1 MADYDDLIPK
11 EKDATSD
18 NYADLVPKE
27 GGAAFGVYP
36 KQRAT
41 PSTPETKAAVQ
52 KAAETGAAGM
62 EALGFFPPSEEKKFK
77 PSQVTQAAE
86 IGAVA
91 GLTGPKALQYAG
103 KGMQYVPYKPVQL
116 AGKGFEKLGQALG
129 TTPALSRTI
138 GGGTSFAA
146 ADVGGQLAEKA
157 GLPGV
162 VGMGAGIKAVEK
174 IPELVKTAGKAII
187 GTTQPEITQLAKK
200 AEEMGFVLEPAQ
212 IRKDRPLASPGFTE
226 SQKLK
231 NENIATKV
239 ASKATGKETENI
251 TTTFVGGRLKEL
263 GKDYEQIFN
272 RNFTIDGNLVQDL
285 RAMKDFEKSVGPA
298 GIGSVESISE
308 NIIRRFEQEVI
319 SSQQKNIENRIK
331 RIMQTQQR
339 GGVEPVVRLRKDW
352 PTIKDSSAADAPVWM
367 ADVEKTVKELS
378 DNLGLQVTPKV
389 WAGSPRRSGLYGMAT
404 GDGHIVINDTLNV
417 EGAVATALHEFGHQ
431 AEFQLFIHAP
441 RDQRNAVVKAFNEQM
456 SSIPLGT
463 KTVEQ
468 HRPLTAAKYP
478 AESRKGIPEY
488 GYEKGYLRDFS
499 EWFAEQTSRWITTTQ
514 KPTDLVEKFFAN
526 VADSW
531 KKIYQTVTGYL
542 PMVSEVDKFFRANW
556 KGDLIEQAGTES
568 GAMSKSV
575 MDSPIAENVTA
586 KISGQEVQRLR
597 SKMAKIARTSTD
609 GTTRNAAKEFL
620 VALDE
625 GFGKYNPDIMDK
637 LRKTNRE
644 YAATMA
650 LSDGIEKGFIK
661 GGKVSPQGLGKYLA
675 ETAYGYGSGT
685 STHPLYEL
693 GYMGNA
699 LNIRSRAE
707 GVDYP
712 GYDAMAALMGRG
724 KQAVSS
730 LVGGRTQLAR
740 GVQRRLSEE
749 ELQRQGTP

>member
-11 EKDATSD
+11 EKQTASD

-27 GGAAFGVYP
+27 GGAAFGIYP

-41 PSTPETKAAVQ
+41 PSSPETKAAVQ

-62 EALGFFPPSEEKKFK
+62 EALGIFPPSEEKEFDVGK
-77 PSQVTQAAE
+77 VGTAAE
-86 IGAVA
+86 IGAGA
-91 GLTGPKALQYAG
+91 GIVGPKILEKVG
-103 KGMQYVPYKPVQL
+103 RGMRYVPYAPVKA
-116 AGKGFEKLGQALG
+116 AGRGVQALGQALG
-129 TTPALSRTI
+129 TTPALTRA
-138 GGGTSFAA
+138 GTGAAGFAA
-146 ADVGGQLAEKA
+146 ADIGGQAAEQM
-157 GLPGV
+157 GLPAA
-162 VGMGAGIKAVEK
+162 VGMGAGIKALEK
-174 IPELVKTAGKAII
+174 APEAARAVGRMAVGS
-187 GTTQPEITQLAKK
+187 TQPEITALSKK
-200 AEEMGFVLEPAQ
+200 AEDLGFVLEPAQ
-212 IRKDRPLASPGFTE
+212 IRKDRPLASPGFSEAAKT
-226 SQKLK
+226 Q
-231 NENIATKV
+231 NEKVATKI

-251 TTTFVGGRLKEL
+251 TPTFVGGRLKEL

-285 RAMKDFEKSVGPA
+285 KAMRDFEKSVGPA

-352 PTIKDSSAADAPVWM
+352 PTIRDSSAADAPVWM

-389 WAGSPRRSGLYGMAT
+389 WASSPRRSGLYGMAT
-404 GDGHIVINDTLNV
+404 PDGHIVINDTLNPQ
-417 EGAVATALHEFGHQ
+417 GAVATALHEFGHQ

-456 SSIPLGT
+456 ASIPLGT

-478 AESRKGIPEY
+478 VESRKGIPEY

-556 KGDLIEQAGTES
+556 KGDLIEQAGAES

-575 MDSPIAENVTA
+575 MDSPIAEDVTA

-637 LRKTNRE
+637 LRRTNRE

-650 LSDGIEKGFIK
+650 LSDGIEKGFIE

-712 GYDAMAALMGRG
+712 GYDAIAALMGRG

-730 LVGGRTQLAR
+730 LIGGRTQLAR
-740 GVQRRLSEE
+740 DIQRRVSEAE
-749 ELQRQGTP
+749 QRNP